1 MRLEREWHIFSSL
14 CITCALIFL
23 VVTMSSGT
31 SQIIGA
37 SMAPVVGGAFALSNN
52 WKNQDT
58 RVHISAM
65 IISIISVLIFAIFIK
80 VNEISNPKNNR

>member
-1 MRLEREWHIFSSL
+1 MKLEKEWHIYSSVV
-14 CITCALIFL
+14 IACALTFL

-37 SMAPVVGGAFALSNN
+37 SMAPIVGGAFALSNN
-52 WKNQDT
+52 WKNQDP
-58 RVHISAM
+58 RVHISAI